1 MPATG
6 LGPIQDVRGELE
18 KSQVTPRVPGRE
30 RLANQEETGDRDECH
45 LRSLGEILR
54 GAQHKEAFQLQD
66 SRESSVGKVAFE
78 MRLEELGRCRRE
90 EAEEKAVAGSEG

>member
-6 LGPIQDVRGELE
+6 LGSIQDVRGKLE
-18 KSQVTPRVPGRE
+18 KSQVTPCVPGRE
-30 RLANQEETGDRDECH
+30 GLANQEETGDRDECR

-54 GAQHKEAFQLQD
+54 GAQHKEAFQPQD

-78 MRLEELGRCRRE
+78 MQLEELGRC
-90 EAEEKAVAGSEG
+90 

>member
-30 RLANQEETGDRDECH
+30 RLANQEETGDGDECH

-54 GAQHKEAFQLQD
+54 GAQHKEAFQPKTL
-66 SRESSVGKVAFE
+66 
-78 MRLEELGRCRRE
+78 
-90 EAEEKAVAGSEG
+90 EKAQWGRWPLRCVLKN